1 MIHLPAHNH
10 LTNTIIMETKLVQ
23 LTVLVRI
30 NKDADVSETLCNT
43 DYDFLHEDI
52 VDTELCDW
60 EVLPDSLS

>member
-1 MIHLPAHNH
+1 
-10 LTNTIIMETKLVQ
+10 METKLVQ